1 MDKKPF
7 SYWRMF
13 CATFALSAFTFGG
26 GFVMIPLM
34 KQKFVDKL
42 GWLGED
48 EILDL
53 TAIAQASPGAIAVNA
68 SILLGYRVAGF
79 CGALVC
85 IVGTV
90 LPPLIIL
97 SIVSLFYQAFRAQPA
112 VAAVLR
118 GMQAGV
124 SAVICDVVITMGSG
138 VLRARD
144 VGAICVMLAAFCL
157 VYFLRV
163 NVIYVIL
170 ACALFGLAR
179 GWIERRR
186 AGK

>member
-1 MDKKPF
+1 
-7 SYWRMF
+7 
-13 CATFALSAFTFGG
+13 
-26 GFVMIPLM
+26 
-34 KQKFVDKL
+34 
-42 GWLGED
+42 
-48 EILDL
+48 
-53 TAIAQASPGAIAVNA
+53 
-68 SILLGYRVAGF
+68 
-79 CGALVC
+79 
-85 IVGTV
+85 
-90 LPPLIIL
+90 
-97 SIVSLFYQAFRAQPA
+97 
-112 VAAVLR
+112 
-118 GMQAGV
+118 MQAGV